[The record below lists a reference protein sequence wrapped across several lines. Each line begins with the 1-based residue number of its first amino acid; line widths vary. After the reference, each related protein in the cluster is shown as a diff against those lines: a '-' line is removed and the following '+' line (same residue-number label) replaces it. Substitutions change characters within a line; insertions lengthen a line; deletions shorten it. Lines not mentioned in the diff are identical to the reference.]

1 MWPDASTAPISP
13 AHQRT
18 AAAVPASG
26 LDEAL
31 SFSGCSFGGPS
42 SATLELDHVRDFLPD
57 VSHGTRSNSCN
68 TVSWG
73 EVGKAEFYFIYIGST
88 RLSVNSVVTR
98 Y

>member
-1 MWPDASTAPISP
+1 SDGSST
-13 AHQRT
+13 T
-18 AAAVPASG
+18 V
-26 LDEAL
+26 

-73 EVGKAEFYFIYIGST
+73 EVGKAQFYFIYIGST
-88 RLSVNSVVTR
+88 KRMSHVVAVMTR
-98 Y
+98 FS